1 MSDVP
6 RQIKTH
12 CFYANATTTMRAKNE
27 FKGGESEDMYERL
40 QRYGTYASP
49 SDRYECIFLAEVAI
63 DNPSLIKKIEKH
75 WLSKFP
81 QIDESSDEEDTRVSG
96 KEFRKFEDFKE
107 FEENILEALKDF
119 NLSQSLHAIFKTSKE
134 ISHRLKQY
142 RDAHL
147 PSAPTSSSSG
157 LSMRQYQTEDIQS
170 TLYAFLQEGVKRGYW
185 AIECGLGKTVMA
197 FELISRMEK
206 RKNIFVVPRTALLEQ
221 VLRSFL
227 AWKYPKGRLFACS
240 GEALPKDI
248 QGHVTKMKDSSEL
261 PVDSKPFILVI
272 TYDSL
277 QKLRGYHANFMIF
290 DEAHHLVPSAKKE
303 DTEGYVFGLYDD
315 NIRVDHRL
323 AITATPKDTTI
334 SEDGGVSYIG
344 MSHQPHLYGP
354 CLAERNYIF
363 GRDNDYLAPY
373 EVICMKTNP
382 KDIRSQIAWLKS
394 LFQLSSETF
403 QSFLEALTQWEE
415 GRSREMAEYIERDTE
430 KEDTISNDTI
440 LWYALIAVQLLQ
452 IVSRY
457 GVRRIISYHTTIL
470 RAEKFI
476 DIVNTLLQLPQ
487 YNRTS
492 LTFSCDSV
500 CSSQSNGINQDI
512 KAKYLAKEGADV
524 RILSNCRTLIEGF
537 DAPSVDCTL
546 FADNKYSP
554 IECCQIVGRG
564 NRKDSSNTGKT
575 HRICIPFIA
584 YEKEDRDS
592 IILRS
597 TTDYKTVRYVVKN
610 VIPSS
615 DTAKTISQTVWV
627 PPIHG
632 RAGGGGGD
640 VDKTEKVWIRPEEHD
655 SHDSVIISSIS
666 TEEIAGQTFVA
677 ARMWMHDKAKDM
689 GWALTCKVDGDISH
703 KWKRYVETHELP
715 KGIPC
720 DPSKVFKDVGWVNWR
735 DYSGILSPR
744 EEWREVNS
752 GEFRRLAEEH
762 GAKMVH
768 MTMSQLHTFVEK
780 AITRRLPDNPR
791 VKWKMGIYDIIGSVK
806 PECVTSIKKLGKFP
820 DGIFMILKKEGIR
833 SVNDFE
839 RLWPELH
846 ASHSSLPAIPT
857 DIWRDTFW
865 AKYDEYLTD

>member
-1 MSDVP
+1 MQQQHHS
-6 RQIKTH
+6 
-12 CFYANATTTMRAKNE
+12 FYVAVTQSHIERNE
-27 FKGGESEDMYERL
+27 FKGGECENEYNRH
-40 QRYGTYASP
+40 RVYATYASG
-49 SDRYECIFLAEVAI
+49 SDPWRFILIVRVAI
-63 DNPSLIKKIEKH
+63 SSISLIHKIERE
-75 WLSKFP
+75 WLNKF
-81 QIDESSDEEDTRVSG
+81 EDIPSQQDDINSASG
-96 KEFRKFEDFKE
+96 TEFRKFSEQKDLLEKLLETLHEFNVEDSLIGVYKTG
-107 FEENILEALKDF
+107 EEIRECLNNSRNAVI
-119 NLSQSLHAIFKTSKE
+119 
-134 ISHRLKQY
+134 
-142 RDAHL
+142 
-147 PSAPTSSSSG
+147 PSPPPVSCSG
-157 LSMRQYQTEDIQS
+157 IVLRGYQTEDIHS
-170 TLYAFLQEGVKRGYW
+170 TLFAFNSEGVKRGYW
-185 AIECGLGKTVMA
+185 SIECGLGKTVMA
-197 FELISRMEK
+197 YELICLMNK
-206 RKNIFVVPRTALLEQ
+206 RSNIFVVPRTALAEQ

-227 AWKYPKGRLFACS
+227 SYKYPKGRLFVCS
-240 GEALPKDI
+240 GVSLPKDI
-248 QGHVTKMKDSSEL
+248 QDNVKRIKNSSEL
-261 PVDSKPFILVI
+261 PVDDKPFILVI

-277 QKLRGYHANFMIF
+277 SKLRGYHANLMIF

-303 DTEGYVFGLYDD
+303 DREGYIFGLYDD
-315 NIRVDHRL
+315 NIRVDYRL

-334 SEDGGVSYIG
+334 SEDGRVSYIG
-344 MSHQPHLYGP
+344 MSHQPELYGP

-363 GRDNDYLAPY
+363 GCDNGYLSPF

-382 KDIRSQIAWLKS
+382 NDIRSQISWLKS
-394 LFQLSSETF
+394 LFQLSKNTF

-430 KEDTISNDTI
+430 EDTISNDTI
-440 LWYALIAVQLLQ
+440 LWYALIGVQLLQ
-452 IVSRY
+452 VVSRY

-470 RAEKFI
+470 RAEKFTE
-476 DIVNTLLQLPQ
+476 IVNTLLQLPQ

-524 RILSNCRTLIEGF
+524 RILTNCRTLIEGF

-564 NRKDSSNTGKT
+564 NRKDSTNTQKT
-575 HRICIPFIA
+575 HRVCIPFIA

-597 TTDYKTVRYVVKN
+597 TNDYKTVRYVVKN
-610 VIPSS
+610 IIPSS
-615 DTAKTISQTVWV
+615 DTSKTISQTVWV

-632 RAGGGGGD
+632 AAGGGGGD
-640 VDKTEKVWIRPEEHD
+640 VDKTEKVWIRPEEHA
-655 SHDSVIISSIS
+655 SHDSSIMSSIS

-689 GWALTCKVDGDISH
+689 AWGLTCKVDGDISH

-735 DYSGILSPR
+735 DYSGILSRR

-762 GAKMVH
+762 GTEMVN
-768 MTMSQLHTFVEK
+768 MTMIQLRTFVEK
-780 AITRRLPDNPR
+780 TITRRLPDNPR

-806 PECVTSIKKLGKFP
+806 PELVASIKKLGKFP
-820 DGIFMILKKEGIR
+820 DGIFIILKKEGVYD
-833 SVNDFE
+833 SVDFQ
-839 RLWPELH
+839 RLWHELH
-846 ASHSSLPAIPT
+846 IKDKSIPAIPT
-857 DIWRDTFW
+857 DIWSNFW
-865 AKYDEYLTD
+865 NDYEEFDN